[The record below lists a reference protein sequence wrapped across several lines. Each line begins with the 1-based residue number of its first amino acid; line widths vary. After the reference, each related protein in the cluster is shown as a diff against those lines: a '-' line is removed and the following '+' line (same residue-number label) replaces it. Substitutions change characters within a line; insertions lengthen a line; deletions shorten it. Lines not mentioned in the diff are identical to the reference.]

1 MFKPDSSKGFAA
13 ARARR
18 HEQAGWRR
26 SARLVGGIWL
36 LALALL
42 LLQFVLPESDG
53 REAVQMALFVVLIYL
68 ALPSGL
74 LLLADWLQRR
84 FKGRAGSLAAY
95 FLFVAAVAGLGGLIQ
110 SLLLQP
116 VPLLPL
122 KLVIFIHLLL
132 ALGWLFSTLAGWLAV
147 ALMRLYAKAAG
158 REPGAVLRP
167 LLALLGFAFL
177 SQLVRLL
184 RAWLP
189 LDDWLNFL
197 WLFRF

>member
-36 LALALL
+36 FALALL
-42 LLQFVLPESDG
+42 LLQFVLPDSAG
-53 REAVQMALFVVLIYL
+53 REAVQMALLVVLIYL

-74 LLLADWLQRR
+74 LLLADWLRRR

-95 FLFVAAVAGLGGLIQ
+95 LLFVAAVAGLGGLIQ

-116 VPLLPL
+116 APLLPL

-132 ALGWLFSTLAGWLAV
+132 ALGWLFFTLACWLAV
-147 ALMRLYAKAAG
+147 ALTRLYAKAAG

-167 LLALLGFAFL
+167 LMVLMSFAFL